1 MTQVNEFKPI
11 AFLLSSIFFLSL
23 IFGGMLWKIIIP
35 GTGLGLALL
44 FFGAIPH
51 LTMLIQV
58 VYISQNTPSAIL
70 MGMFLAFWSFLG
82 TATIFCPQ
90 EINNVL
96 LFVEPG
102 MVAVIL
108 IISFTFYK
116 NHKSSFNILVYGLS
130 PLITMLWLY
139 RAVPA
144 LFFLDIVLKIFI
156 FVLAVWALGLMR
168 YLAKK

>member
-1 MTQVNEFKPI
+1 MENIKFKPI

-23 IFGGMLWKIIIP
+23 IFGGMEWQAIKP

-44 FFGAIPH
+44 FFGVMPH
-51 LTMLIQV
+51 LIMLLQV
-58 VYISQNTPSAIL
+58 VFVAKDTPSAIL
-70 MGMFLAFWSFLG
+70 MGMFLAFWAFLSTG
-82 TATIFCPQ
+82 IIFCPQ

-108 IISFTFYK
+108 VISFTFYR
-116 NHKSSFNILVYGLS
+116 NHKSSIYILAYGLS
-130 PLITMLWLY
+130 PLITMLWLHK
-139 RAVPA
+139 VFPV
-144 LFFLDIVLKIFI
+144 LSFLDYVIKIFI
-156 FVLAVWALGLMR
+156 FVLAIWALILMR